1 MTSPMKL
8 DMSNIIKADDTLSEA
23 DDETS
28 ESDCPW
34 EQSGSQAAATYDL
47 KLELL
52 EKHGIDIDGLIQ
64 AGVELTQENKALVLE
79 SARLED
85 ELEREQEHHAAN
97 IVKIKQAQNTYAN
110 ELVQALRRI
119 ATLEKL
125 IGKMG

>member
-1 MTSPMKL
+1 
-8 DMSNIIKADDTLSEA
+8 
-23 DDETS
+23 
-28 ESDCPW
+28 
-34 EQSGSQAAATYDL
+34 
-47 KLELL
+47 
-52 EKHGIDIDGLIQ
+52 
-64 AGVELTQENKALVLE
+64 
-79 SARLED
+79 LED